1 MTLGIK
7 KICQLFEAFKWCQV
21 RRHWDQML
29 FDTISKWPQ
38 SGLPLNFHDWMWFIY
53 LRLILFFFYKL
64 FNEMLFIFRGEY
76 EIVEFT
82 DTNEVELVPV
92 SRLVMYGSVSRIISD
107 LLQRKKDSFGR
118 ICCWALRSGRHFFW
132 ELCTKPVS

>member
-38 SGLPLNFHDWMWFIY
+38 SGLPINFHDWMWFIY
-53 LRLILFFFYKL
+53 LRLILFFL
-64 FNEMLFIFRGEY
+64 QTIQWNAFNFQRRIWNRWIYRHQQGGACPR
-76 EIVEFT
+76 VA
-82 DTNEVELVPV
+82 V
-92 SRLVMYGSVSRIISD
+92 VMYGSVFRVMLD
-107 LLQRKKDSFGR
+107 LLQRKKAVLVGY
-118 ICCWALRSGRHFFW
+118 AA
-132 ELCTKPVS
+132 ELYGVEDIFSENYVPNQ